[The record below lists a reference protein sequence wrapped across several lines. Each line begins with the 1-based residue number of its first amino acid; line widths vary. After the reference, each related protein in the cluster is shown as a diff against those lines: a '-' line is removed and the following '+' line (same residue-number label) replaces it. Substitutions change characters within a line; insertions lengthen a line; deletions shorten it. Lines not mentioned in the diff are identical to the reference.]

1 MPALCA
7 LAAWRGRRQLSD
19 RQRFL
24 EGLYALL
31 LENRLDAAGHGAL
44 DVKLEA
50 DVKTAAEYY
59 QEAVPQALGSGVA
72 LAGSMALLLWADWR
86 IGLIFALLNLA
97 QFLPS
102 LVYERW
108 AKRIYRETRGGEE
121 AYYGWLLE
129 GSRGIRTLKAYGQ
142 EEAFLDRYRL
152 LSRRIARM
160 GKRAEQT
167 AAVENILYEAVNTL
181 LGYGSYLLLGLF
193 VLWGWLAVPQTP
205 FFLVL
210 AACLFSSMEGLF
222 TLQLKR
228 YDLRQAAERLA
239 PLPRRE
245 GAPEPPEGSALLRAR
260 DIRKRYG
267 EREALGALLARR
279 GRGTVLISHRDLWP
293 AGERPITLAA
303 FDGLCP
309 GRSEPSSN
317 S

>member
-24 EGLYALL
+24 AGLYALL

-121 AYYGWLLE
+121 AL
-129 GSRGIRTLKAYGQ
+129 
-142 EEAFLDRYRL
+142 
-152 LSRRIARM
+152 
-160 GKRAEQT
+160 RAEAAADT
-167 AAVENILYEAVNTL
+167 AGSGQQVLY
-181 LGYGSYLLLGLF
+181 
-193 VLWGWLAVPQTP
+193 
-205 FFLVL
+205 
-210 AACLFSSMEGLF
+210 FSDKQEL
-222 TLQLKR
+222 
-228 YDLRQAAERLA
+228 ERW
-239 PLPRRE
+239 
-245 GAPEPPEGSALLRAR
+245 
-260 DIRKRYG
+260 
-267 EREALGALLARR
+267 LGAEVS
-279 GRGTVLISHRDLWP
+279 GGDCVLFK
-293 AGERPITLAA
+293 G
-303 FDGLCP
+303 
-309 GRSEPSSN
+309 SN
-317 S
+317 SMGLGDVIKAVFSEA